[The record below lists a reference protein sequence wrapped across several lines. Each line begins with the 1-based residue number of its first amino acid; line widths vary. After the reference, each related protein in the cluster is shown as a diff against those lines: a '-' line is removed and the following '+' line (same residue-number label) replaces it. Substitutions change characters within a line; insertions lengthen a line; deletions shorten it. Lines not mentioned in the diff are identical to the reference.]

1 MYFSVQTGLF
11 FFFFEEFFVFTPS
24 QSFNYFEEHKVNPVS
39 PASMVADVVIIVYF
53 FLIDNA

>member
-39 PASMVADVVIIVYF
+39 LASVVADVVIIVYF
-53 FLIDNA
+53 FDR

>member
-1 MYFSVQTGLF
+1 MYFSVQTGLFF

-39 PASMVADVVIIVYF
+39 LASVVADVVIIVYF
-53 FLIDNA
+53 FDR